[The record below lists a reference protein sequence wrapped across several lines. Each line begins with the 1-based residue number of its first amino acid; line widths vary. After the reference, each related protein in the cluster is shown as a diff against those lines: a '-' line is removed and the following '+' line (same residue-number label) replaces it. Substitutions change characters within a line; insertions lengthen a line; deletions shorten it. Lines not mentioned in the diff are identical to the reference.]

1 MSDEATKSIRKEL
14 ARACRDGRSAPPC
27 TYRQFLERD
36 VVIPDGK
43 YKGLRFKADRQPVI
57 NLWIDAIDSGQF
69 NEFYFT
75 APSQFGKTLIAFVGP
90 LLWHTCERAENY
102 VLGVPF
108 ADMAANKWEMD
119 VLPVLDASPNL
130 RRLKPASGAGSSG
143 GKIKDMVTLRNGV
156 AIKLMSAGGQDT
168 AKAGFTARVL
178 GVTEAARFSSAGD
191 SSVEADPLRQLRAR
205 QRSYEEHERCTYV
218 EGTVT
223 LETDLPWRIKPIST
237 DSRIL
242 TPCPHCEAWI
252 APERDDLIG
261 WDDARSEIEAGDKA
275 FWSCPECGE
284 RINEDDRKSSL
295 LDAKLVHRGQHVDQ
309 SGNIV
314 GDPPATSRLFFRAAA
329 FHNLFLSAGSIARD
343 EWRAQQIP
351 EDSAERHSADRELA
365 QFVHCVPYVEPLFAD
380 DLVLDKKSIAARR
393 LELPQHVLP
402 SDTKWLTV
410 GTDIGE
416 KRIWWLALARREQL
430 IDEQTQI
437 YRHIP
442 GYGEIEVPS
451 DRMPLRDAIHFAL
464 GQLHA
469 MLQAGFVVDGTSTKR
484 RPDQWW
490 IDCNFETDTVLD
502 FIRII
507 NGKAFGKQ
515 DKFQPW
521 IGSIGRGT
529 TQLSKT
535 QFHAPRKTGN
545 IIRDIDPSMLWYLER
560 HAKARTYFAFWDSDI
575 SKWQVQQSLTITA
588 FPKPEDPQ
596 QSGSVTL
603 FAGTPKIHERFAQH
617 IYNERIETEKTL
629 RGERR
634 VWKRH
639 GANHLLDCFAAAYR
653 AESRAIHIASKKHYA
668 PPTADGEAASPPTEP
683 KVDAGPP
690 NKESKGW
697 YGDGGDNRKGW
708 YDRD

>member
-1 MSDEATKSIRKEL
+1 MSDEASTSIRREL
-14 ARACRDGRSAPPC
+14 SRACRDGRSQPPC
-27 TYRQFLERD
+27 TFRQFLERD

-57 NLWIDAIDSGQF
+57 NLWIDAIDSGQY
-69 NEFYFT
+69 NEYYFT
-75 APSQFGKTLIAFVGP
+75 APSQFGKTLIAFVAP
-90 LLWHTCERAENY
+90 LLYHTCERSENY

-108 ADMAANKWEMD
+108 ADMAANKWELD
-119 VLPVLDASPNL
+119 VLPVLEASPNL
-130 RRLKPASGAGSSG
+130 RRMKPASGAGSSG

-261 WDDARSEIEAGDKA
+261 WDDARSEIEAGDRA

-284 RINEDDRKSSL
+284 KINEDDRKASL
-295 LDAKLVHRGQHVDQ
+295 LSAQLVHRGQHVDRT
-309 SGNIV
+309 GNIV

-329 FHNLFLSAGSIARD
+329 FHNLFLSASSIARD

-351 EDSAERHSADRELA
+351 EDSAERHSADKELA

-380 DLVLDKKSIAARR
+380 DLALDKKSIAARR

-402 SDTKWLTV
+402 ADTKWLTV

-416 KRIWWLALARREQL
+416 KRIWWLSLARREHV
-430 IDEQTQI
+430 DESVPDSKPLI

-464 GQLHA
+464 MQLHT
-469 MLQAGFVVDGTSTKR
+469 MLQAGFVIDGNSTRR

-490 IDCNFETDTVLD
+490 IDCNFETDSVLS
-502 FIRII
+502 FVRQI
-507 NGKAFGKQ
+507 NGDAFGKQ
-515 DKFQPW
+515 DKWQPW

-545 IIRDIDPSMLWYLER
+545 VIRDIDPSMLWYVER
-560 HAKARTYFAFWDSDI
+560 HAKERTYFAFWDSDI
-575 SKWQVQQSLTITA
+575 SKWQVQQSLTLTA
-588 FPKPEDPQ
+588 FPKADEPQ
-596 QSGSVTL
+596 QPGSVTL

-617 IYNERIETEKTL
+617 IYNERIETEKTI

-653 AESRAIHIASKKHYA
+653 AESRAIHIANKRIYL
-668 PPTADGEAASPPTEP
+668 PPTASESETEP
-683 KVDAGPP
+683 TKSETKPKPG
-690 NKESKGW
+690 
-697 YGDGGDNRKGW
+697 GW